1 MKTRDNNTGRTA
13 RAVLWISAMSAVVV
27 LMLAVGNWLPS
38 LIRQDFPKRYG
49 SIEEAGRF
57 LGLDGILVPAYFPEG
72 ITWPPSLI
80 LAQKRPFKAV
90 AMEFREAQST
100 ETVMVVIQSSSPH
113 GYRQLQRI
121 TLSEIREET
130 EYMLKGKTAVLH
142 TGDCDNG
149 KPCSAMTWQDGDI
162 YCRVLLISPPFEL
175 IRIADSMVR

>member
-1 MKTRDNNTGRTA
+1 MT
-13 RAVLWISAMSAVVV
+13 AVVV
-27 LMLAVGNWLPS
+27 VLLAVGNWLPS
-38 LIRQDFPKRYG
+38 LIEQDFPKSYD

-57 LGLDGILVPAYFPEG
+57 LGLDSILVPAYFPEG

-80 LAQKRPFKAV
+80 LAQKKPFKAMV
-90 AMEFREAQST
+90 MEFKKAQSM
-100 ETVMVVIQSSSPH
+100 ETVLVVIQSSSPL

-130 EYMLKGKTAVLH
+130 EYGLKGRIALLQ

-149 KPCSAMTWQDGDI
+149 RPCSAMTWQDHDM
-162 YCRVLLISPPFEL
+162 YCTVLLMSPPFEL